1 MGGCQFHLQS
11 FFWISLGLVFWGFP
25 IYFVLNSASSSDYKG
40 LKAAIEDTKLP
51 ACGWADYQN
60 QEYPKAAMLARS
72 LQYFTAMK
80 IVPNPSF
87 ILSPNRKTHILN
99 VNINLN
105 IHIVLAE
112 SLIAVNKSSL
122 QKEEVYWL
130 TVWQS
135 TVHQGRE
142 SCVGAWVCCSHCVH
156 SQEGERKESESSV
169 PFFLYSVWDT
179 RQWNGVTHK
188 EWAFP
193 PQLT

>member
-1 MGGCQFHLQS
+1 
-11 FFWISLGLVFWGFP
+11 
-25 IYFVLNSASSSDYKG
+25 
-40 LKAAIEDTKLP
+40 
-51 ACGWADYQN
+51 
-60 QEYPKAAMLARS
+60 MLARS

-130 TVWQS
+130 TV
-135 TVHQGRE
+135 
-142 SCVGAWVCCSHCVH
+142 
-156 SQEGERKESESSV
+156 
-169 PFFLYSVWDT
+169 
-179 RQWNGVTHK
+179 
-188 EWAFP
+188 
-193 PQLT
+193 